1 MKRILIA
8 ISLVLVLSVPS
19 LLAQA
24 QRDVRLFT
32 KASGVI
38 TIDGGLDEPAWKQ
51 APEAGGLLRLH
62 AQGLEPGVLS
72 TSVKILY
79 DSSTLYIGFDCLDAQ
94 PERIVTRG
102 YESNADIRND
112 DSVYILVDA
121 GRGDDLYDVFGTN
134 TRHIP
139 FQAQISKDGQFYNPC
154 RRGEWKVDARKTA
167 TGWTVEFGIP
177 LNVLSPE
184 KGLSALG
191 ILFGRVVPRYS
202 RSFWNGPLDPAFDL
216 TALGSFGELDLV
228 HGGSRTNLQPFFLG
242 MTGGAKVAQPGV
254 EIQHQFSR
262 NLSASAAVNPDFVT
276 VEDYDEIINLTRFEL
291 RYPERRSFLQDQ
303 AGIYDTQIPVF
314 YTKRIGDIWGGVR
327 FDGAA
332 GGLQFAG
339 MSTQT
344 KENTISGPDSANF
357 SVLRVKET
365 TGAFSLGA
373 IAVNKAA
380 GGTNTGAAG
389 IDASFLLTK
398 AWRFDGQAVMSYGA
412 SNEGASALAIESR
425 YDTDNLH
432 ARAGYTYLGDHF
444 GDNVNVFGFIQD
456 DNRKEVD
463 GDLEVGVPVKLGK
476 LSKVRLS
483 TENYY
488 YHGMDDTLRGWQ
500 TSNALSFDFG
510 PASTLS
516 LTRMEEYVLFEK
528 SYRNNWTRLMI
539 TWNPNDRWTMSSV
552 AVYTGNIFGGAF
564 MMFDL
569 MKGLAI
575 TPEVRSELHVTRLD
589 YDPAAIRNPYNHNAT
604 GWAVDLRFYADLSE
618 RVTSS
623 FIVHMATR
631 EDRGDVGIPGTGYAD
646 MRYTKVRSYYQLM
659 VQYKVLPPYGLIQ
672 AGFQHALYEYDL
684 PGRVK
689 NGIFVKF
696 NVFL

>member
-1 MKRILIA
+1 MKRILIGL
-8 ISLVLVLSVPS
+8 SLGLVLSVPM

-38 TIDGGLDEPAWKQ
+38 TIDGVLDEPAWKQ

-62 AQGLEPGVLS
+62 VEGLEPGILS

-79 DSSTLYIGFDCLDAQ
+79 DSSTLYVGFDCIDAH
-94 PERIVTRG
+94 PERIITRG
-102 YESNADIRND
+102 YESNSDIRND

-121 GRGDDLYDVFGTN
+121 RRGDDLYDVFGTN
-134 TRHIP
+134 TRHLP
-139 FQAQISKDGQFYNPC
+139 FQTQVSNDGQFYNPG
-154 RRGEWKVDARKTA
+154 RRGDWKVDARKTA
-167 TGWTVEFGIP
+167 TGWTAEFAIP
-177 LNVLSPE
+177 MNVLSPE

-228 HGGSRTNLQPFFLG
+228 HGGSRTNIQPFFLG
-242 MTGGAKVAQPGV
+242 MTGETKLAQPGV
-254 EIQHQFSR
+254 EVQHQFSR
-262 NLSASAAVNPDFVT
+262 NLSAAAAVNPDFVT
-276 VEDYDEIINLTRFEL
+276 VEDNDEFINLTRFEL
-291 RYPERRSFLQDQ
+291 RYPERRTFLQDQ
-303 AGIYDTQIPVF
+303 VGIYDTQIPVF
-314 YTKRIGDIWGGVR
+314 YTMRLGDIWGGVR

-339 MSTQT
+339 MSAQT

-365 TGAFSLGA
+365 TGAFSVGA

-389 IDASFLLTK
+389 IDASFMLTK
-398 AWRFDGQAVMSYGA
+398 AWRFDGQAVISYGA
-412 SNEGASALAIESR
+412 SKEGVSAFILESR

-432 ARAGYTYLGDHF
+432 ARAGYTSLGDHF
-444 GDNVNVFGFIQD
+444 GDNVNAFGFIPD
-456 DNRKEVD
+456 DNRKQVD
-463 GDLEVGVPVKLGK
+463 GDLEVRVPVRLGK

-488 YHGMDDTLRGWQ
+488 YRGVDDTLRGWQ
-500 TSNALSFDFG
+500 TSNALSLDFG
-510 PASTLS
+510 PPSTLS
-516 LTRMEEYVLFEK
+516 LTRMEEYILFEK
-528 SYRNNWTRLMI
+528 GYRNSWTRLMI
-539 TWNPNDRWTMSSV
+539 IWNPNDRWKMSSV
-552 AVYTGNIFGGAF
+552 AVYSGKIFGGDF

-575 TPEVRSELHVTRLD
+575 TADVRAELHISRLD
-589 YDPAAIRNPYNHNAT
+589 YSVDAAKNLYNHNMT
-604 GWAVDLRFYADLSE
+604 GWVIDLRLYTDMSDQ
-618 RVTSS
+618 VTSS
-623 FIVHMATR
+623 FILHEATKEGPYAFR
-631 EDRGDVGIPGTGYAD
+631 DTGAGYTSTPQ
-646 MRYTKVRSYYQLM
+646 TKVRSYYQLM
-659 VQYKVLPPYGLIQ
+659 VQYKVLPPYGLLQ
-672 AGFQHALYEYDL
+672 AGFQRAVYEYDL
-684 PGRVK
+684 PSRVR
-689 NGIFVKF
+689 NGVFVKF